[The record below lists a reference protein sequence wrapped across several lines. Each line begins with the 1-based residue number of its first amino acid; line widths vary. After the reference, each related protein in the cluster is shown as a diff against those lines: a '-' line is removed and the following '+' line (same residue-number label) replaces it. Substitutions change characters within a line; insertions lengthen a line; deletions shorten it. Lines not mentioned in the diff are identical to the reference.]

1 MTWTFQLGGEGARHD
16 RGNSGAGHGG
26 GGGGGR
32 STDCAGDGKER
43 HIVSLDRNLDLQEK
57 KSSMMEVMDESDLER
72 ELEEADKVN
81 TSTCDCS
88 RCQRSMDKMCTGT

>member
-1 MTWTFQLGGEGARHD
+1 M
-16 RGNSGAGHGG
+16 
-26 GGGGGR
+26 
-32 STDCAGDGKER
+32 
-43 HIVSLDRNLDLQEK
+43 NLDLQEK